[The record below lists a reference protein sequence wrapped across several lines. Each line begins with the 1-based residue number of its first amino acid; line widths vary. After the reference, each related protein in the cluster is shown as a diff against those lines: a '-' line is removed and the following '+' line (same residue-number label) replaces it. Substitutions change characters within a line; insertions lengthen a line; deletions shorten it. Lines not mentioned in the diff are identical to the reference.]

1 MTTERNQETSFAKG
15 KQVKLRVANML
26 GKLQD
31 RVLENTVFV
40 KSKAFLGWSHVEFVR
55 LETGFVC
62 KLGEDNAVDSVS
74 EVAIPSLLRS
84 KDIYYD
90 DPKNSLAFG
99 DETVLTAVDPES
111 VENASLLRVTVS
123 TTIPIYTGHVA
134 VNREEVIE
142 AIHRHYRGHILA
154 QNAVLGI
161 VVNKKELR
169 VQVAEMES
177 LSFTKLKMAN
187 ISVFTTVRV
196 MSVLGLYGV
205 TLLTETEAKAND
217 PKPQAKA
224 KAEEAKVEDPKPQA
238 KAKAKEA
245 KVEDP
250 NPQAKAK
257 AKADDHDAV
266 KSSEALTS
274 EAMRV
279 FSALLSII
287 QYDAECSTPEHID
300 AMEDASTILGC
311 RLKQIAKEMERRT
324 A

>member
-1 MTTERNQETSFAKG
+1 MTTERKQEISFAKG
-15 KQVKLRVANML
+15 KQMKLRVANML

-62 KLGEDNAVDSVS
+62 KLGEDIFVDSPY
-74 EVAIPSLLRS
+74 EVAMPMLLRS
-84 KDIYYD
+84 KDGYGDD
-90 DPKNSLAFG
+90 DPRDSLAFG

-111 VENASLLRVTVS
+111 VDNASLLRVTVS
-123 TTIPIYTGHVA
+123 SPVPLHTEHVA

-142 AIHRHYRGHILA
+142 AIHRRCRGHILA

-161 VVNKKELR
+161 VVDKKELH

-177 LSFTKLKMAN
+177 LPSARLKMAK
-187 ISVFTTVRV
+187 IGVFTTVRV
-196 MSVLGLYGV
+196 ISALGLYGV
-205 TLLTETEAKAND
+205 TLLTETEAKT
-217 PKPQAKA
+217 
-224 KAEEAKVEDPKPQA
+224 EDPKPH
-238 KAKAKEA
+238 
-245 KVEDP
+245 V
-250 NPQAKAK
+250 
-257 AKADDHDAV
+257 KADDHDAT

-287 QYDAECSTPEHID
+287 QYDAECSTPEHIE
-300 AMEDASTILGC
+300 ATEDASKILGC
-311 RLKQIAKEMERRT
+311 RLKQISKEMERRT
-324 A
+324 P

>member
-1 MTTERNQETSFAKG
+1 MTTEHKQETSFVKG
-15 KQVKLRVANML
+15 KQVKLHVANML
-26 GKLQD
+26 GKWQD

-55 LETGFVC
+55 LDTGVVC

-84 KDIYYD
+84 KDVYFD
-90 DPKNSLAFG
+90 SPRDSLAFG

-123 TTIPIYTGHVA
+123 SPVPLHTEHMA

-142 AIHRHYRGHILA
+142 AIHRRCRGHILA

-161 VVNKKELR
+161 VVDKKELH

-177 LSFTKLKMAN
+177 LPSARLKMAK
-187 ISVFTTVRV
+187 IGVFTTVRV
-196 MSVLGLYGV
+196 ISALGLYGV
-205 TLLTETEAKAND
+205 TLLTETEAKT
-217 PKPQAKA
+217 
-224 KAEEAKVEDPKPQA
+224 EDPKPH
-238 KAKAKEA
+238 
-245 KVEDP
+245 V
-250 NPQAKAK
+250 
-257 AKADDHDAV
+257 KADDHDAT

-287 QYDAECSTPEHID
+287 QYDAECSTPEHIE
-300 AMEDASTILGC
+300 ATEDASKILGC
-311 RLKQIAKEMERRT
+311 RLKQISKEMERRT
-324 A
+324 P